1 MDNTSLDLFVSNV
14 LTRKRLRFGDLRR
27 LQRDI
32 LPSGPT
38 TRSDAEALIALDQ
51 AVEKADPTWP
61 GYLIKAVTDFVI
73 LDGGTV
79 DRDAAEW
86 LVAVLSCARP
96 KTAATIVRE
105 VLVAADQV
113 DDVLLTFAEG
123 SRRRSRPETP
133 PEPVQLGPDGSSDSV
148 VGCLAQ
154 CA

>member
-1 MDNTSLDLFVSNV
+1 MNSSSLDLFVGNV
-14 LTRKRLRFGDLRR
+14 LARKRIRFGDLRR

-32 LPSGPT
+32 LPSGLT
-38 TRSDAEALIALDQ
+38 ARGEAEALIALDQ
-51 AVEKADPTWP
+51 AVERADPTWRR
-61 GYLIKAVTDFVI
+61 YLTRVVTEFVGV
-73 LDGGTV
+73 DGGSV
-79 DRDAAEW
+79 DQDAAAW

-96 KTAATIVRE
+96 KTAAAIVRE

-113 DDVLLTFAEG
+113 DDALLAFAEG

-133 PEPVQLGPDGSSDSV
+133 TEPVQLGPDGSSDSV

>member
-38 TRSDAEALIALDQ
+38 TRSDTEALIALDQ
-51 AVEKADPTWP
+51 AVERADPTWAR
-61 GYLIKAVTDFVI
+61 YLTKVVTEFVVV
-73 LDGGTV
+73 DGGSV
-79 DRDAAEW
+79 DQDAAAW
-86 LVAVLSCARP
+86 LVAILSCARP
-96 KTAATIVRE
+96 KTAAAIVRE

-133 PEPVQLGPDGSSDSV
+133 SEPIQLGPDGSSDSV